1 MAAEARVEGEKER
14 GKKNETVIPEG
25 EDIIKR
31 Q

>member
-14 GKKNETVIPEG
+14 KKNETVIPEV